1 MILFFHLL
9 IYFVLQWIETSTSK
23 DDFQKVPPEK
33 PSVERTA
40 SSTTSLKVKYVATA
54 ASSIKARQTK
64 IAANYSI
71 DGVQLTGRQMKQE
84 STLNEMNTTRK
95 LPVPQDRPLVTNT
108 AVLNADFP
116 PLLHN
121 PPSETLN
128 RPVQANIPSNVLP
141 PTSGISAPP
150 GFFGAPQQ
158 ELLLPIHQ
166 SSATIQPLPDNE
178 SEIEI
183 MPSQPLLLSA
193 VGSSGDEM
201 PLVSSLFR
209 PSPDNSFSRASI
221 ENIAPLSVDNSTPL
235 SALSFR
241 SQRFG
246 IESLIV
252 SNSSNDEDT
261 DVQALFGAG
270 SNFNVSNF
278 LDGILGDSTST
289 QITTPLFTSEVE
301 TKPIESS
308 STADNTSFQANSI
321 SVPLDPWNHS
331 DQEPQT
337 TMIAGIPLKSNVL
350 PLLSE
355 NYTNVIFA
363 EPAYACFVADD
374 DGAGDSDDFL
384 EPDSFYNNLL
394 GEDF

>member
-1 MILFFHLL
+1 M
-9 IYFVLQWIETSTSK
+9 
-23 DDFQKVPPEK
+23 
-33 PSVERTA
+33 ERTA
-40 SSTTSLKVKYVATA
+40 SSTPSLKVKYVATA
-54 ASSIKARQTK
+54 APSIKARQTK
-64 IAANYSI
+64 IAANNSI
-71 DGVQLTGRQMKQE
+71 DGVQLTGRQIKQK
-84 STLNEMNTTRK
+84 SSPNEIMNATRK
-95 LPVPQDRPLVTNT
+95 LPVPQDRPLVQNT
-108 AVLNADFP
+108 VLDADFP

-128 RPVQANIPSNVLP
+128 RPK
-141 PTSGISAPP
+141 SGLAAPP
-150 GFFGAPQQ
+150 GFFGAPQ
-158 ELLLPIHQ
+158 ESLSLTPSPPSSLSSDRILLPIHH
-166 SSATIQPLPDNE
+166 SSATIQPLPDNK

-209 PSPDNSFSRASI
+209 PSPDDSFSRASI
-221 ENIAPLSVDNSTPL
+221 DNIAPLTVNNIAPL

-241 SQRFG
+241 SQSFG
-246 IESLIV
+246 IESSIV
-252 SNSSNDEDT
+252 SNNSNDEDT

-270 SNFNVSNF
+270 SNFNVSKF
-278 LDGILGDSTST
+278 LDGILGDSTSST
-289 QITTPLFTSEVE
+289 QISTPLFTEEE
-301 TKPIESS
+301 TKPTEC
-308 STADNTSFQANSI
+308 STSDITTFQANSI

-331 DQEPQT
+331 DQ
-337 TMIAGIPLKSNVL
+337 TMIAGIPLNSNIL

-363 EPAYACFVADD
+363 EPAYASFVADN

-384 EPDSFYNNLL
+384 EPDSFYKNLL

>member
-1 MILFFHLL
+1 MIFFHLL
-9 IYFVLQWIETSTSK
+9 IYFDLRRIETSTSK
-23 DDFQKVPPEK
+23 DGIQKVPPEK
-33 PSVERTA
+33 PSVECTA
-40 SSTTSLKVKYVATA
+40 SSTPSLKVKYVATA
-54 ASSIKARQTK
+54 APSIKARQTK

-71 DGVQLTGRQMKQE
+71 DGVQLTGRQIKQE

-95 LPVPQDRPLVTNT
+95 LSIPQDRPLVTNT

-121 PPSETLN
+121 PPSDTLN
-128 RPVQANIPSNVLP
+128 RLVQANISSNVLI
-141 PTSGISAPP
+141 PTSGLSAPP

-158 ELLLPIHQ
+158 ELLLPIHP
-166 SSATIQPLPDNE
+166 TIQSLPDNK

-183 MPSQPLLLSA
+183 MPSQPLLLSV

-201 PLVSSLFR
+201 PHVSSLFR
-209 PSPDNSFSRASI
+209 PSPDDSFSRASI
-221 ENIAPLSVDNSTPL
+221 KNITPLSVDNITPL
-235 SALSFR
+235 STLSFR

-246 IESLIV
+246 IESSIV

-289 QITTPLFTSEVE
+289 QITTPLFTEVE

-308 STADNTSFQANSI
+308 SAADNTSFQANSI
-321 SVPLDPWNHS
+321 SIPLDLWNHS
-331 DQEPQT
+331 DQEPPT
-337 TMIAGIPLKSNVL
+337 TMITGIPLKINVL

-363 EPAYACFVADD
+363 EPAYASVVAED

-384 EPDSFYNNLL
+384 EPDSFYLNLL

>member
-1 MILFFHLL
+1 M
-9 IYFVLQWIETSTSK
+9 
-23 DDFQKVPPEK
+23 
-33 PSVERTA
+33 ERTA
-40 SSTTSLKVKYVATA
+40 SSTPSLKVKYVATA
-54 ASSIKARQTK
+54 APSIKARQTK
-64 IAANYSI
+64 IAANNSI
-71 DGVQLTGRQMKQE
+71 DGVQLTGRQIKQK
-84 STLNEMNTTRK
+84 SSPNEIMNATRK
-95 LPVPQDRPLVTNT
+95 LPVPQDRPLVQNT
-108 AVLNADFP
+108 VLDADFP

-128 RPVQANIPSNVLP
+128 RP
-141 PTSGISAPP
+141 TSGLAAPP
-150 GFFGAPQQ
+150 GFFGAPQ
-158 ELLLPIHQ
+158 ESLSLTPLSSDRILLPIHH
-166 SSATIQPLPDNE
+166 SSATIQPLPDNK

-183 MPSQPLLLSA
+183 MPSQQLLLSA

-209 PSPDNSFSRASI
+209 PSPDDSFSRASI
-221 ENIAPLSVDNSTPL
+221 DNIAPLTVNNIAPL

-241 SQRFG
+241 SQSFG
-246 IESLIV
+246 IESSIV
-252 SNSSNDEDT
+252 SNNSNDEET

-270 SNFNVSNF
+270 SNFNVSKF

-289 QITTPLFTSEVE
+289 QISTPLFTEEE
-301 TKPIESS
+301 TKPTEC
-308 STADNTSFQANSI
+308 STSDITTFQANSI

-331 DQEPQT
+331 DQ
-337 TMIAGIPLKSNVL
+337 TMIAGIPLNSNIL

-363 EPAYACFVADD
+363 EPAYASFVADN

-384 EPDSFYNNLL
+384 EPDSFYKNLL